1 MIEKIRAMKNK
12 KGFTL
17 VELIVVL
24 VILAILAA
32 MLVPALTGYIDRA
45 RKEAI
50 VSETRMVVM
59 ATQTVVAEKYGATAG
74 NVDASKL
81 DKAEIK
87 KLAEVTGTIG
97 AIELKAA
104 DGSDYAGM
112 VSKVT
117 YTNGKWTCT
126 YTQGATNGTNG
137 AYNVT
142 AVSGS

>member
-1 MIEKIRAMKNK
+1 MLEKIRKLK
-12 KGFTL
+12 DRKGFTL

-74 NVDASKL
+74 DVDATKL
-81 DKAEIK
+81 DKDEIK
-87 KLAEVTGTIG
+87 NLAEVTGDIG
-97 AIELKAA
+97 DITLKKA

-112 VSKVT
+112 VATVT
-117 YTNGKWTCT
+117 YTKGKWTCT
-126 YTQGATNGTNG
+126 YTQGATDGTNG

-142 AVSGS
+142 AVS